1 TTNIPIS
8 PTDNPVGRL
17 NHRNEGSL
25 LDADHPAKGVLFARR
40 STVSLETVIAA
51 IDKAVPSIE
60 IVDSRIADWQITF
73 ADTVA
78 DNGSSAFFVLGTT
91 PLPHAELDLYSCG
104 MVTEVNGSVASVGSG
119 AACLG
124 HPYNSVHWIAR
135 MLAKLG
141 EPLRA
146 GDILLSGA
154 LGPMVTLAPGDHV
167 RIHIGGIGS
176 CAFTYG
182 SEP

>member
-1 TTNIPIS
+1 MLPLTP
-8 PTDNPVGRL
+8 
-17 NHRNEGSL
+17 
-25 LDADHPAKGVLFARR
+25 R
-40 STVSLETVIAA
+40 STRTATLF
-51 IDKAVPSIE
+51 PY
-60 IVDSRIADWQITF
+60 
-73 ADTVA
+73 
-78 DNGSSAFFVLGTT
+78 TT
-91 PLPHAELDLYSCG
+91 LFRSPLPHAELDLYSCG
-104 MVTEVNGSVASVGSG
+104 MVTEVNGTVASVGSG

-154 LGPMVTLAPGDHV
+154 LGPMVTIAPGDHV

-176 CAFTYG
+176 CAFR
-182 SEP
+182 SEEHTSELQSLMRISYAVFCL